1 MAEHDSV
8 SIVGSIPA
16 AFRTRPDG
24 AADAYAFMTR
34 SALRP
39 HGLGWNP
46 RADLTASTA
55 TAIAMKGD

>member
-1 MAEHDSV
+1 MAEHYSV
-8 SIVGSIPA
+8 SIVGSTPA

-24 AADAYAFMTR
+24 AADAYAVVTR

-55 TAIAMKGD
+55 TVIDTKGD